1 MKELPSR
8 FILSKKPKEYLK
20 QGLSHCH
27 VYSIKGILSAYGKD
41 VKQNPED
48 YHISR
53 IRRMIGVIW
62 NPEILVK
69 ILSLYGVPT
78 EAKTAEDL
86 SPEERLILLKRLLAN
101 DTPVMIRI
109 GNGYLPSG
117 KYLVIRGKVV
127 GHWIT
132 LWGYDDEEK
141 VFYVYDSAVPK
152 KRYDKDIPIGNKK
165 PTYSEISRD
174 WKGALTPWL
183 FKKYLYIEVRSRE
196 K

>member
-1 MKELPSR
+1 MPEIPRKFTLSR
-8 FILSKKPKEYLK
+8 KPKEYLK

-53 IRRMIGVIW
+53 IRRAIGVIW

-69 ILSLYGVPT
+69 ILSSYGMSA
-78 EAKTAEDL
+78 EAKTAEHL
-86 SPEERLILLKRLLAN
+86 STEERLTLLKRLLAN

-109 GNGYLPSG
+109 GNGYLPNG
-117 KYLVIRGKVV
+117 KYLTMLGKVV

-132 LWGYDDEEK
+132 LWGYNDEER
-141 VFYVYDSAVPK
+141 VFYVYDSVVPK

-165 PTYSEISRD
+165 RTYAEISRD
-174 WKGALTPWL
+174 WKGALIPWV
-183 FKKYLYIEVRSRE
+183 FKKYLYIEIKGER
-196 K
+196 